1 MNTWKTCAA
10 LLRQG
15 RQTAL
20 FRDLAGGVV
29 MTEEQAAQSARYA
42 PLLDACPA
50 FRDLETVP
58 GLFRQV
64 RVDPG
69 GYGVS
74 WTGDLDLS
82 AEEIY
87 VNGQPRG

>member
-1 MNTWKTCAA
+1 MFHKITAA
-10 LLRQG
+10 APLEGLRLLVHFSDG
-15 RQTAL
+15 TA
-20 FRDLAGGVV
+20 REYDA
-29 MTEEQAAQSARYA
+29 A

-50 FRDLETVP
+50 FRDFETVP
-58 GLFRQV
+58 GLFHQV

-74 WTGDLDLS
+74 WNDDLDLS

-87 VNGQPRG
+87 ANGRSPRQGVDIPHFL

>member
-1 MNTWKTCAA
+1 MFHKITAA
-10 LLRQG
+10 TPLEGLRLLVHYSDGAAREY
-15 RQTAL
+15 
-20 FRDLAGGVV
+20 DLP
-29 MTEEQAAQSARYA
+29 

>member
-1 MNTWKTCAA
+1 MYHKI
-10 LLRQG
+10 R
-15 RQTAL
+15 
-20 FRDLAGGVV
+20 
-29 MTEEQAAQSARYA
+29 SAA
-42 PLLDACPA
+42 PLPEHRLLVSFADGCSRLYDLTPLFARVPA
-50 FRDLETVP
+50 LAPLRDVP
-58 GLFRQV
+58 GLFERV

>member
-1 MNTWKTCAA
+1 MFQKIAA
-10 LLRQG
+10 ATPLEGLRLLVHYSDG
-15 RQTAL
+15 TA
-20 FRDLAGGVV
+20 REYDL
-29 MTEEQAAQSARYA
+29 R